1 MRPGSSMRTGLFKA
15 VALALVA
22 FAVPVRAQDAGAE
35 PPPTVAGGQ
44 ADGGTGPSLL
54 EEINA
59 AASDTT
65 RQPAAPAVPSS
76 PTARTFQ
83 SFNPDISVIIDGT
96 AGYANKRSYSMAGDD
111 PDLKGGSN
119 DRPAGFTLQEL
130 EVAFQAVVDPF
141 FRADVFLTIPNLE
154 AIEVEEAVVT
164 TTSLPAGFQVRAG
177 VFRSAFG
184 RQNGQ
189 HLHLQDFTRRPL
201 INEAFLGV
209 DGLRAPGMQVS
220 WLFPTS
226 FFLQLSAEAF
236 SVPRPEDTG
245 HLTSFGG
252 GKRTDLTYTT
262 ELKVFVPATQALS
275 LYGGI
280 NAAFGKSTYPRDGAS
295 TSVEGLDFYLKYKPP
310 NVVGGYF
317 SLAWTTEYF
326 LRQVQPLAAGETV
339 AQDGGLYTQLV
350 FQLAR
355 QWLLGVRQDF
365 LGVPQSTLQ
374 PRVQRTSLSLTF
386 VFSEFARLRLYG
398 ERETTPAAGQ
408 SIFSGPECYA
418 TYLQLEVAIGA
429 HGAHPF

>member
-1 MRPGSSMRTGLFKA
+1 MRIGLFKA
-15 VALALVA
+15 SALAVVALGA
-22 FAVPVRAQDAGAE
+22 PVHAQDAGGE
-35 PPPTVAGGQ
+35 PPPTFAGGQ
-44 ADGGTGPSLL
+44 VDGGTEPSLL
-54 EEINA
+54 DEIDA

-65 RQPAAPAVPSS
+65 RVRAAPVAPTS
-76 PTARTFQ
+76 PIARAFQ
-83 SFNPDISVIIDGT
+83 SFNPDLSVIIDAT
-96 AGYANKRSYSMAGDD
+96 AGYANKASYSMAGDD
-111 PDLKGGSN
+111 PDLKGGSS

-130 EVAFQAVVDPF
+130 EIAFQAVVDPF
-141 FRADVFLTIPNLE
+141 FRADVFLTIPNLR
-154 AIEVEEAVVT
+154 ALEVEEAVVT

-177 VFRSAFG
+177 IFRSAFG

-209 DGLRAPGMQVS
+209 DGLRSPGVQVS
-220 WLFPTS
+220 WLFPTA

-236 SVPRPEDTG
+236 SVARPEEPA

-252 GKRTDLTYTT
+252 GKRTNLTYTT

-295 TSVEGLDFYLKYKPP
+295 TSLEGVDLYLKYKPP

-326 LRQVQPLAAGETV
+326 LRQVQPLAAAETV

-374 PRVQRTSLSLTF
+374 PRVQRTSVSLTF
-386 VFSEFARLRLYG
+386 VTSEFARLRLYG

-418 TYLQLEVAIGA
+418 AYLQLEVAIGA

>member
-1 MRPGSSMRTGLFKA
+1 MRDSLFKA
-15 VALALVA
+15 MALALLA
-22 FAVPVRAQDAGAE
+22 LAVPVRAQDAG
-35 PPPTVAGGQ
+35 PGTLRTITGSQV
-44 ADGGTGPSLL
+44 DGGTEPSLL
-54 EEINA
+54 DEIDA
-59 AASDTT
+59 AAGDTT
-65 RQPAAPAVPSS
+65 RTRATATAPTT
-76 PTARTFQ
+76 PTPRAFQ
-83 SFNPDISVIIDGT
+83 SFNPDISVIIDGA
-96 AGYANKRSYSMAGDD
+96 AGYATKRSYSLAGDD
-111 PDLKGGSN
+111 PDLKGGSS

-154 AIEVEEAVVT
+154 GLEIEEAVVT

-177 VFRSAFG
+177 IFRSAFG

-209 DGLRAPGMQVS
+209 DGLRSPGVQVS

-236 SVPRPEDTG
+236 SVARPEEETG

-252 GKRTDLTYTT
+252 GKRTNLTYTT
-262 ELKVFVPATQALS
+262 ELKVFLPLTPALS
-275 LYGGI
+275 LYGGL
-280 NAAFGKSTYPRDGAS
+280 NAAFGKSTHPRDGAS
-295 TSVEGLDFYLKYKPP
+295 TSVEGIDLYLKYKPP
-310 NVVGGYF
+310 NVVSGYF

-326 LRQVQPLAAGETV
+326 LRQVQPLTSEESV
-339 AQDGGLYTQLV
+339 SQDGGLYTQLV
-350 FQLAR
+350 FQIAR
-355 QWLLGVRQDF
+355 QWYLGVRQDF
-365 LGVPQSTLQ
+365 LGIPHSTLQ
-374 PRVQRTSLSLTF
+374 SRVQRTSLSVTF
-386 VFSEFARLRLYG
+386 ATSEFARIRLYG

-418 TYLQLEVAIGA
+418 VYLQLEVAIGA

>member
-1 MRPGSSMRTGLFKA
+1 VRTID
-15 VALALVA
+15 ALALA
-22 FAVPVRAQDAGAE
+22 LAALSVPARAQDAGV
-35 PPPTVAGGQ
+35 PS
-44 ADGGTGPSLL
+44 GTEPSLA
-54 EEINA
+54 EQIEA
-59 AASDTT
+59 AAGVTT
-65 RQPAAPAVPSS
+65 PPGPATVVPPS
-76 PTARTFQ
+76 PTPRGFQ
-83 SFNPDISVIIDGT
+83 SFNPDLSVIVDAT
-96 AGYANKRSYSMAGDD
+96 AGYGNRPSYSTAGDD
-111 PDLKGGSN
+111 PVLKGGSS

-154 AIEVEEAVVT
+154 GLEIEEAVIT

-209 DGLRAPGMQVS
+209 DGLRAPGLQIS
-220 WLFPTS
+220 WLFPTP

-236 SVPRPEDTG
+236 SVPRPDDTG

-252 GKRTDLTYTT
+252 GKSTDLTYTT
-262 ELKVFVPATQALS
+262 ELKVFAPLGDAVS
-275 LYGGI
+275 LYGGL

-295 TSVEGLDFYLKYKPP
+295 TSVEGVDLYLKYKPP
-310 NVVGGYF
+310 NVAGGYF

-326 LRQVQPLAAGETV
+326 LRQVQPLTAEESV
-339 AQDGGLYTQLV
+339 AHDGGLYSQLV
-350 FQLAR
+350 LQLAR
-355 QWLLGVRQDF
+355 QWFLGVRQDF
-365 LGVPQSTLQ
+365 LGLPESSLQ
-374 PRVQRTSLSLTF
+374 PRVERTSLSVTF

-398 ERETTPAAGQ
+398 ERETSRTTGPPESSNPASFAAY
-408 SIFSGPECYA
+408 F
-418 TYLQLEVAIGA
+418 QLEVGIGA

>member
-1 MRPGSSMRTGLFKA
+1 MRSGSLA
-15 VALALVA
+15 ALALALVA
-22 FAVPVRAQDAGAE
+22 LAVPGRAQDAGAG
-35 PPPTVAGGQ
+35 PPPVAAGGQ
-44 ADGGTGPSLL
+44 VDGGAGSTLL
-54 EEINA
+54 EEIDA

-65 RQPAAPAVPSS
+65 RVPAATAVP
-76 PTARTFQ
+76 TAPAARSFQ
-83 SFNPDISVIIDGT
+83 SFNPDISVIVDGT
-96 AGYANKRSYSMAGDD
+96 AGYATKRSYSLAGDD
-111 PDLKGGSN
+111 PDLKGGSS

-154 AIEVEEAVVT
+154 GIEVEEAVVT

-177 VFRSAFG
+177 IFRSAFG

-209 DGLRAPGMQVS
+209 DGLRSPGLQVS

-236 SVPRPEDTG
+236 SVARPEEETG

-252 GKRTDLTYTT
+252 GKRTNLTYTT
-262 ELKVFVPATQALS
+262 ELKVFVPVTPALS
-275 LYGGI
+275 LYGGL
-280 NAAFGKSTYPRDGAS
+280 NAAFGKSTHPRDGAS
-295 TSVEGLDFYLKYKPP
+295 TSVEGVDLYLKYKPP
-310 NVVGGYF
+310 NEVSGYF

-326 LRQVQPLAAGETV
+326 LRQVQPLTPEESV

-350 FQLAR
+350 LQLAR
-355 QWLLGVRQDF
+355 QWYLGVRQDF
-365 LGVPQSTLQ
+365 LGVPQSSLQ
-374 PRVQRTSLSLTF
+374 PRVQRTSLSVTF
-386 VFSEFARLRLYG
+386 ATSEFARIRLYG

-418 TYLQLEVAIGA
+418 AYLQLEVAIGA

>member
-1 MRPGSSMRTGLFKA
+1 MKNALFEA
-15 VALALVA
+15 MALALVA
-22 FAVPVRAQDAGAE
+22 VALPVRAQDAGAPA
-35 PPPTVAGGQ
+35 PPAVAGGQ
-44 ADGGTGPSLL
+44 VDGGSEPSLL
-54 EEINA
+54 DEIDA
-59 AASDTT
+59 AASDATPG
-65 RQPAAPAVPSS
+65 RAAPAVAPA
-76 PTARTFQ
+76 PTARAFQ

-96 AGYANKRSYSMAGDD
+96 AGYANKASYSLAGDD
-111 PDLKGGSN
+111 PDLKGGSSA
-119 DRPAGFTLQEL
+119 RPAGFTVQEL
-130 EVAFQAVVDPF
+130 EIAFQAVVDPF
-141 FRADVFLTIPNLE
+141 FRADVFVTIPNLE
-154 AIEVEEAVVT
+154 GVEVEEAVVT

-177 VFRSAFG
+177 IFRSAFG

-209 DGLRAPGMQVS
+209 DGLRSPGLQIS

-236 SVPRPEDTG
+236 SVARPDETG

-252 GKRTDLTYTT
+252 GERTNLTYTT
-262 ELKVFVPATQALS
+262 ELKVFVPVTPSLS
-275 LYGGI
+275 LYGGL

-295 TSVEGLDFYLKYKPP
+295 TSLEGVDLYLKYKPP
-310 NVVGGYF
+310 NVVSGYF

-326 LRQVQPLAAGETV
+326 LRQVQPLTPEESV

-350 FQLAR
+350 FQVAR
-355 QWLLGVRQDF
+355 QWYLGVRQDF
-365 LGVPQSTLQ
+365 LGIPQSTLQ
-374 PRVQRTSLSLTF
+374 SRVQRTSLSFTF
-386 VFSEFARLRLYG
+386 ATSEFARIRLYG

-418 TYLQLEVAIGA
+418 AYLQLEVAIGA

>member
-1 MRPGSSMRTGLFKA
+1 MRGGLVQA
-15 VALALVA
+15 VPLLLGALAL
-22 FAVPVRAQDAGAE
+22 PVRAQEAG
-35 PPPTVAGGQ
+35 AGGQ
-44 ADGGTGPSLL
+44 VDGGSGPSLL
-54 EEINA
+54 EEIDA
-59 AASDTT
+59 AATDSTGP
-65 RQPAAPAVPSS
+65 RAAPVAPSS
-76 PTARTFQ
+76 PAARSFQ
-83 SFNPDISVIIDGT
+83 SFNPDISVIFDGT
-96 AGYANKRSYSMAGDD
+96 AGYATKPSYSMAGDD
-111 PDLKGGSN
+111 PDLKGGSS
-119 DRPAGFTLQEL
+119 DRPAGFTLQEM
-130 EVAFQAVVDPF
+130 EIAFQAVVDPY
-141 FRADVFLTIPNLE
+141 FRADFFLTIPNLTGV
-154 AIEVEEAVVT
+154 EVEEAVVT

-209 DGLRAPGMQVS
+209 DGLRSPGVQVS

-226 FFLQLSAEAF
+226 FFLQLSAEVF
-236 SVPRPEDTG
+236 SVARPEDTG

-252 GKRTDLTYTT
+252 GKRTDFTYTT
-262 ELKVFVPATQALS
+262 ELKGFVPVTQALS
-275 LYGGI
+275 LYGGL

-295 TSVEGLDFYLKYKPP
+295 TSIEGLDLYLKYKPP
-310 NVVGGYF
+310 NVVEGYF

-326 LRQVQPLAAGETV
+326 LRQVQPLAAGEAV

-350 FQLAR
+350 FQVAR
-355 QWLLGVRQDF
+355 RWLLGVRQDF
-365 LGVPQSTLQ
+365 LGVPESTLQ
-374 PRVQRTSLSLTF
+374 PRVQRTSLSVTY

-408 SIFSGPECYA
+408 SIFSGPESYA

>member
-1 MRPGSSMRTGLFKA
+1 MRGGFFP
-15 VALALVA
+15 ALALSLVTLA
-22 FAVPVRAQDAGAE
+22 GEVRAHSAG
-35 PPPTVAGGQ
+35 AGGQ
-44 ADGGTGPSLL
+44 ADGGTEPSLL
-54 EEINA
+54 EEIDA
-59 AASDTT
+59 AAGGTPT
-65 RQPAAPAVPSS
+65 PRTAPVPPAS
-76 PTARTFQ
+76 PTGRAFQ
-83 SFNPDISVIIDGT
+83 SFNPDISVIFDGT
-96 AGYANKRSYSMAGDD
+96 AGYATKRSYSLAGDD
-111 PDLKGGSN
+111 PDLKGGSS

-130 EVAFQAVVDPF
+130 EVALQAVVDPF

-154 AIEVEEAVVT
+154 GIEVEEAVVT
-164 TTSLPAGFQVRAG
+164 TTGLPAGFQVRAG

-201 INEAFLGV
+201 INEAFLGT
-209 DGLRAPGMQVS
+209 DGLRAPGLQIS

-236 SVPRPEDTG
+236 SVGRPEDTG

-262 ELKVFVPATQALS
+262 ELKVFLPVTSALS
-275 LYGGI
+275 LYGGL

-295 TSVEGLDFYLKYKPP
+295 TSIEGVDLYLKYKPP
-310 NVVGGYF
+310 NVVEGYF
-317 SLAWTTEYF
+317 SLAWTTEYI
-326 LRQVQPLAAGETV
+326 LRQVQPLTADEAV

-350 FQLAR
+350 FQVAR
-355 QWLLGVRQDF
+355 QWYLGVRQDF
-365 LGVPQSTLQ
+365 LGIPESSLQ
-374 PRVQRTSLSLTF
+374 PRVQRTSLSVTF
-386 VFSEFARLRLYG
+386 GFSEFARLRLYG

-418 TYLQLEVAIGA
+418 AYLQLEVAIGA